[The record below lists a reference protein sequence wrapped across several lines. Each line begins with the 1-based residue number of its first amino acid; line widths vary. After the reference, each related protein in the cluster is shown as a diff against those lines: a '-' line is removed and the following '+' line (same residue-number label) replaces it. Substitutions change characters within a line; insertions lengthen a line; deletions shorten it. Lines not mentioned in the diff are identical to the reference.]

1 MTNYNEQLEALQK
14 KLAFTRKELEQQRA
28 ENAELHKQL
37 SEYLDQYDY
46 VQAVKDDV
54 RAWID
59 EHIDFDDWDDW
70 YDLRDHVYDECWCA
84 DAVTGNASG
93 SYFCNAWKAE
103 SCLCHNMDLLEEAA
117 DAFDGDLGEWVE
129 RGAEYCD
136 VSIRCYLLSSA
147 VADVISELQ
156 DEIDLEQDEIESDDE

>member
-14 KLAFTRKELEQQRA
+14 KLAFTRNELEQQRA

-37 SEYLDQYDY
+37 SEYLDPYDY

-54 RAWID
+54 HAWID
-59 EHIDFDDWDDW
+59 ENIDFDDWDDW
-70 YDLRDHVYDECWCA
+70 EKLSEYVYDQCFMD

-93 SYFCNAWKAE
+93 SYTFNAWRAE
-103 SCLCHNMDLLEEAA
+103 INLCHNMDLLEEAA
-117 DAFDGDLGEWVE
+117 DEFGGDLGEWVE

-156 DEIDLEQDEIESDDE
+156 DEIDLEHDETESDDD